1 MLIPPPLPQIPVL
14 ELCPGLAKIITK
26 CPSTEMLFAFSH
38 RRSCLI
44 GTEILH
50 ETAQKV
56 CPEAVVL
63 QTQSAVVLLLQMIYT
78 LVTEQKLRI
87 PLMWILTTVTE
98 LMKRCEEKQ

>member
-1 MLIPPPLPQIPVL
+1 
-14 ELCPGLAKIITK
+14 LAKVIKK
-26 CPSTEMLFAFSH
+26 CPSTEMLFAFFH
-38 RRSCLI
+38 RQSCLI
-44 GTEILH
+44 ATEILH

-87 PLMWILTTVTE
+87 LQMSILTTVIE
-98 LMKRCEEKQ
+98 LMKRCEEK